1 MASTTAFRSRK
12 GENYSQAGL
21 LLWGVFYA
29 YGGVTSKAFIHTEWY
44 EGFLTWFMCGK
55 WTTQS
60 VFWTLCREESST
72 PEFTACLL
80 LLHLLTL
87 SKSFTIP
94 PILFNIS
101 KYQKGNTFLLHGPW
115 WADLVW
121 MLSGVV
127 GCQNISCL
135 EHLFTD
141 NTGMSHVKVNFG
153 VPLNLW
159 LIRHA
164 LATFQ
169 TGVSPSTLS
178 LYHRLHHS
186 VQL

>member
-1 MASTTAFRSRK
+1 MPFFQNPPMANFWNF
-12 GENYSQAGL
+12 GGWLYSSIPSKKATFHRWGIFCRLNL
-21 LLWGVFYA
+21 LQDP
-29 YGGVTSKAFIHTEWY
+29 SI
-44 EGFLTWFMCGK
+44 
-55 WTTQS
+55 
-60 VFWTLCREESST
+60 
-72 PEFTACLL
+72 
-80 LLHLLTL
+80 LTL
-87 SKSFTIP
+87 SKSFTIS

-127 GCQNISCL
+127 SCQNISCL

-159 LIRHA
+159 LIRHV

-169 TGVSPSTLS
+169 TGVSPTSLS